1 MRRDIGI
8 CLFITAVFLLIL
20 PAFPVYCGQLAPYRL
35 TLEEAIKRGL
45 QANVGVLVA
54 GTRVTEAAGTR
65 ERRLSGYLPHAY
77 IETPAAYQTV
87 NIKAQGISFPGAPSV
102 VGPFA
107 SYDFRVYVDQTL
119 IDFQNYHT
127 IKASEKGL
135 QAARNDYQ
143 DTRNLVIR
151 LIARLYLNA
160 ESSAAEVDAAESRVK
175 TSETLEKLARDE
187 HDAGVATG
195 LDVLRAQVELAND
208 RQSLLFKKNS
218 LKQALMTLARNIGL
232 DPGIP
237 LELAD
242 ALKYEAIETPQI
254 EEAVSTALADR
265 EDYRSL
271 LSQRGSLEEQ
281 LKASKCRYLP
291 RVALS
296 GNYGGNGQRLNEIE
310 PTYLIRAN
318 LIFTIFDLDREGERI
333 EIGSLLKRTEQQI
346 ADERLGIEQ
355 DVREAVLNLES
366 AADEVAVADAGM
378 KLAVRE
384 LQLATDRFKNGVA
397 NNIEVV
403 NAQDALARAQENSIV
418 AITRHAD
425 AKIALARAMGDTEK
439 IYKFFLGI
447 K

>member
-1 MRRDIGI
+1 
-8 CLFITAVFLLIL
+8 
-20 PAFPVYCGQLAPYRL
+20 
-35 TLEEAIKRGL
+35 
-45 QANVGVLVA
+45 
-54 GTRVTEAAGTR
+54 
-65 ERRLSGYLPHAY
+65 
-77 IETPAAYQTV
+77 
-87 NIKAQGISFPGAPSV
+87 
-102 VGPFA
+102 
-107 SYDFRVYVDQTL
+107 
-119 IDFQNYHT
+119 
-127 IKASEKGL
+127 
-135 QAARNDYQ
+135 
-143 DTRNLVIR
+143 
-151 LIARLYLNA
+151 
-160 ESSAAEVDAAESRVK
+160 
-175 TSETLEKLARDE
+175 
-187 HDAGVATG
+187 
-195 LDVLRAQVELAND
+195 
-208 RQSLLFKKNS
+208 
-218 LKQALMTLARNIGL
+218 MTLARNIGL

-281 LKASKCRYLP
+281 LKASKSRYLP

-333 EIGSLLKRTEQQI
+333 EIGSRLKRTEQQI

-439 IYKFFLGI
+439 IYRFFLGI

>member
-208 RQSLLFKKNS
+208 RQSLLVKKNF

-237 LELAD
+237 LELGGCPEVRSYRD
-242 ALKYEAIETPQI
+242 AP
-254 EEAVSTALADR
+254 DR
-265 EDYRSL
+265 
-271 LSQRGSLEEQ
+271 RGCE
-281 LKASKCRYLP
+281 
-291 RVALS
+291 
-296 GNYGGNGQRLNEIE
+296 YGSCG
-310 PTYLIRAN
+310 P
-318 LIFTIFDLDREGERI
+318 
-333 EIGSLLKRTEQQI
+333 
-346 ADERLGIEQ
+346 
-355 DVREAVLNLES
+355 
-366 AADEVAVADAGM
+366 
-378 KLAVRE
+378 
-384 LQLATDRFKNGVA
+384 
-397 NNIEVV
+397 
-403 NAQDALARAQENSIV
+403 
-418 AITRHAD
+418 
-425 AKIALARAMGDTEK
+425 
-439 IYKFFLGI
+439 
-447 K
+447 